1 MPLFNKKFESKS
13 IPARSG
19 RCNIE
24 FPPISEDLD
33 DFLNIGINLN
43 SKSFTFVKGNWLQSN
58 KKEDIDD
65 FGRLNDKIKNL
76 EEENNMNQVKIDVL
90 LDLLTENVSELNAV
104 KSARDYR
111 L

>member
-33 DFLNIGINLN
+33 DFEINLN
-43 SKSFTFVKGNWLQSN
+43 KELHVKGNWLQSN

-104 KSARDYR
+104 K
-111 L
+111 